1 MDPDLSLL
9 GDWNELYSAFS
20 NVAFNAVQHTSAGG
34 TVRLQWT
41 SDGEGA
47 RLDVTDTGD
56 GIEAHHIVRLT
67 ERFYRVDKA
76 RSHEMGGTGLGLAI
90 VKHVLVRHDAR
101 LDIESRPGEGS
112 RFSCRFPAHRVLH
125 SETPVDQEHEAVG

>member
-1 MDPDLSLL
+1 MQ
-9 GDWNELYSAFS
+9 WNP
-20 NVAFNAVQHTSAGG
+20 
-34 TVRLQWT
+34 
-41 SDGEGA
+41 DGEGA

-56 GIEAHHIVRLT
+56 GIEAHHIARLT

-90 VKHVLVRHDAR
+90 VKHVLVRHDAS

-112 RFSCRFPAHRVLH
+112 RFSCRFPVHRVLR
-125 SETPVDQEHEAVG
+125 SETPVELEREAVG